1 MPHFMQGGLMNKES
15 RDTREIRVLL
25 LQLAQ
30 RTLEQQVQVEMA
42 KSQGKSGSAPNT
54 EDIISEAEKLFE
66 FVQRAANKNQ
76 EEK

>member
-1 MPHFMQGGLMNKES
+1 
-15 RDTREIRVLL
+15 
-25 LQLAQ
+25 
-30 RTLEQQVQVEMA
+30 QVQVEMA